1 MERRQWETLGAD
13 RERRRPSQDF
23 TLTVRVLDRLVEE
36 CLELFPSSL
45 RCLFGREEQVCLNVG
60 CQGKKNLLSQVFEP
74 YSVRSSE
81 YMITAS
87 WAAREAQAQQET
99 CLYQMMCEETPT
111 GQILFRI
118 YEFLKRAE
126 CPLRMLG
133 GAVVYARCSEES
145 PDVIRYRYRLHDRKG
160 SYTLPAMRLCTD
172 TKEELQRKGLAFFLP
187 FRYFQKPDQA
197 WEKDKELEEISARM
211 SGIFRSE
218 EAGKRYL
225 DICREVLCGV

>member
-60 CQGKKNLLSQVFEP
+60 CQEKKKLLSQVFEP

-118 YEFLKRAE
+118 YEFLKRAD

-145 PDVIRYRYRLHDRKG
+145 P
-160 SYTLPAMRLCTD
+160 
-172 TKEELQRKGLAFFLP
+172 
-187 FRYFQKPDQA
+187 YFQKPDQA

>member
-1 MERRQWETLGAD
+1 M
-13 RERRRPSQDF
+13 
-23 TLTVRVLDRLVEE
+23 
-36 CLELFPSSL
+36 
-45 RCLFGREEQVCLNVG
+45 
-60 CQGKKNLLSQVFEP
+60 
-74 YSVRSSE
+74 
-81 YMITAS
+81 
-87 WAAREAQAQQET
+87 
-99 CLYQMMCEETPT
+99 
-111 GQILFRI
+111 
-118 YEFLKRAE
+118 
-126 CPLRMLG
+126 
-133 GAVVYARCSEES
+133 YARCSEES